1 MPKQRMD
8 LRMIKDIIRLKW
20 QSQLSHEQIAMAL
33 NVSKGVVSKYLSL
46 ASAAGLDWGAAAS
59 LDERQLTL
67 RLLPRSH
74 ASIHGPCCWPCCW
87 PACCPCACCTC
98 CCCLPR
104 WRSLALALKQGEGP
118 RALLR

>member
-46 ASAAGLDWGAAAS
+46 ASAAGLDWVAAAS

-67 RLLPRSH
+67 NR
-74 ASIHGPCCWPCCW
+74 
-87 PACCPCACCTC
+87 PAI
-98 CCCLPR
+98 R
-104 WRSLALALKQGEGP
+104 GGSFD
-118 RALLR
+118 